1 MSSDVDPRFEART
14 QIVKLARFAIIS
26 TLAFVV
32 VLIFSEFLGSYRPF
46 HFLSEN
52 ILLTIIYAL
61 AAEAVAAIAAL
72 TFLSLWRS

>member
-14 QIVKLARFAIIS
+14 QIIKLARFAIIS

-46 HFLSEN
+46 HFVSEN
-52 ILLTIIYAL
+52 ILLTFIYAL
-61 AAEAVAAIAAL
+61 AAKAIAAL